1 MPSLIT
7 QSTTTMRAI
16 QILGD
21 VSSPKI
27 TINPSMHKPI
37 PINSDILVH
46 VHAAAIT
53 GDETTWPEVY
63 QTPTRIPGH
72 DISGTIV
79 SFGPAYKGNLKI
91 GQDVFALIAADRG
104 EGQAEYVVCT
114 AEEVAPKPSSLS
126 HAEASVLPI
135 PTLTAWEA
143 FENFPEIGSDMR
155 VLVTGASGAVGRQ
168 FVQLAR
174 RLTQAHVVALAST
187 RNHNVLRDLGAD
199 EVKDY
204 TSPLWEDSLAPVHL
218 VFDTVGGEV
227 LSKTWET
234 VQEGGKI
241 ITVGDPAPAW
251 AFGNDEAPE
260 SLKYPSV
267 KYKHFIVSPNA
278 KRLADVAGMLDKGLL
293 KPLDVRRF
301 QFDQG
306 VAAWDCAKQRGR
318 DYKVAIEF

>member
-1 MPSLIT
+1 MK
-7 QSTTTMRAI
+7 AI
-16 QILGD
+16 QILGN

-27 TINPSMHKPI
+27 SINHSMPQPKPV
-37 PINSDILVH
+37 NSDILIH
-46 VHAAAIT
+46 VHSAGIT

-72 DISGTIV
+72 DIAGTIV
-79 SFGPAYKGNLKI
+79 SFGPAYKGNLEI
-91 GQDVFALIAADRG
+91 GQDIFALIAADRG

-114 AEEVAPKPSSLS
+114 PEEVAPKPSSLS
-126 HAEASVLPI
+126 HAEAAVLPI

-143 FENFPEIGSDMR
+143 VEHFLAIKSNMR
-155 VLVTGASGAVGRQ
+155 ILVTGASGAVGRQ
-168 FVQLAR
+168 FVQLVKH
-174 RLTQAHVVALAST
+174 LTHAHVIALASP
-187 RNHNVLRDLGAD
+187 RNHDTLRNLGAD
-199 EVKDY
+199 EVIDY
-204 TSPLWEDSLAPVHL
+204 ASPHWEVSLLPVSL
-218 VFDTVGGEV
+218 VFDTVGGEI

-234 VQEGGKI
+234 VEEDGTI

-251 AFGNDEAPE
+251 AFGDDEAPE

-278 KRLADVAGMLDKGLL
+278 KRLADVASMLDKGLL

-301 QFDQG
+301 PFDQG

-318 DYKVAIEF
+318 DYKIAIEF

>member
-1 MPSLIT
+1 MK
-7 QSTTTMRAI
+7 AI

-21 VSSPKI
+21 ASSP
-27 TINPSMHKPI
+27 TISINHSLPQPT
-37 PINSDILVH
+37 PVNSDILVH
-46 VHAAAIT
+46 VHAAGIT

-72 DISGTIV
+72 DISGTII
-79 SFGPAYKGNLKI
+79 SFGPDYTGNLEI
-91 GQDVFALIAADRG
+91 GQDVFALITADRG

-114 AEEVAPKPSSLS
+114 PEEVAPKPSSLS
-126 HAEASVLPI
+126 HAEAAVLPI
-135 PTLTAWEA
+135 PTLTAWETVED
-143 FENFPEIGSDMR
+143 FLEINSNMR

-168 FVQLAR
+168 FVQLVKH
-174 RLTQAHVVALAST
+174 LTQAYVIALASP
-187 RNHNVLRDLGAD
+187 RNHDNLRDLGAD
-199 EVKDY
+199 EVIDY
-204 TSPLWEDSLAPVHL
+204 TSPRWEISLPSVSL
-218 VFDTVGGEV
+218 VFDTVGGEI

-234 VQEGGKI
+234 IEEGGTI

-251 AFGNDEAPE
+251 AFGDDEAPE
-260 SLKYPSV
+260 SLKHPSV

-278 KRLADVAGMLDKGLL
+278 KRLADVASMLDNGLL

-301 QFDQG
+301 TFDQG